1 MDHIIIITFSTFVCI
16 YFSISY
22 QPLFAQLTLLKR
34 TDEGTIST
42 QQEPLPDTQ
51 LPSSPLVSP
60 HNSTNKNKNTTP
72 NTIQTPAT
80 VLHTTYKFLL
90 SLFLKHKPLIILL
103 LLIPIPLIWLLIQK
117 RLSSSATKQIADGTA
132 STVKRGRRGRVEAQ
146 KPQSLL
152 ASLWSY
158 GFRS

>member
-1 MDHIIIITFSTFVCI
+1 MQH
-16 YFSISY
+16 
-22 QPLFAQLTLLKR
+22 
-34 TDEGTIST
+34 
-42 QQEPLPDTQ
+42 EPLPDTQ
-51 LPSSPLVSP
+51 LPSSPQVSP
-60 HNSTNKNKNTTP
+60 HNSNSTNKNTTP
-72 NTIQTPAT
+72 NTSNNIPPSTTTTSIIQTPVT

-117 RLSSSATKQIADGTA
+117 RLSSSATKHIADGTA
-132 STVKRGRRGRVEAQ
+132 STVKRGRRGRVESQ